1 MCGIFAYISKY
12 RKNQILNHTHT
23 YNNFLNIKNRGPD
36 NTQYKT
42 INNALLGFHR
52 LSINDLSDAGNQP
65 MEYNDYYLICNG
77 EIFNH
82 LDIKSK
88 YGFKTNSNSDCE
100 VILHLY
106 DYLVKSYL
114 VNNIEI
120 DKTKIIRDICNELDA
135 EFAFILY
142 DSKLGLTYIARDPY
156 GVRPLFIG
164 RTYDYKPEY
173 IDNEDYIFSSELKG
187 LNNLVQYAEQFTPG
201 YYMIISNQLND
212 DGGLLSIKEKYHNII
227 IYNGFKMNQ
236 EIVLENLNKIF
247 RNAVY
252 KRMMSDKEIC
262 SLLSGGLDSS
272 LVASIVSEKLGPNT
286 LKTFA
291 IGIKGSP
298 DLKYAQMVAD
308 HIKSIHHTIELT
320 EQEFLDAIEEVIIA
334 IESYDTT
341 TVRASVGNYLVS
353 KYIKENTDCK
363 VIFNG
368 DYADE
373 VCGGYKY
380 FKKAPNKE
388 DFHNECVRL
397 VENIHYFDCLR
408 SDRSISNN
416 GLEARVP
423 FADKTFVNHYLS
435 IIPELRMSNNK
446 IEKWALRKAFENDN
460 LLPDEVLWRCKEAFS
475 DGVTS
480 ETRSWHKII
489 QEYVDTQISDE
500 YFEENKNKYTFNTPV
515 LKESFYYREIFEKHY
530 GGFSNVIPYFW
541 MPKWCEQTND
551 PSAREI

>member
-1 MCGIFAYISKY
+1 MHMCGIFSFIYKLKNSDDDMNSYYDPKLVKNFNRISK
-12 RKNQILNHTHT
+12 
-23 YNNFLNIKNRGPD
+23 RGPN
-36 NTQYKT
+36 NTQY
-42 INNALLGFHR
+42 IMENNIFLGFHR
-52 LSINDLSDAGNQP
+52 LSINDVTSKGNQP
-65 MEYNDYYLICNG
+65 MKYNDYYLICNG

-82 LDIKSK
+82 LDIKYK

-100 VILHLY
+100 IILHLY
-106 DYLVKSYL
+106 SYL
-114 VNNIEI
+114 IEKISKNNSNPYNDVMNIL
-120 DKTKIIRDICNELDA
+120 CNKLNG
-135 EFAFILY
+135 EFSFILY
-142 DSKLGLTYIARDPY
+142 DKLRDYIFVARDPY

-164 RTYDYKPEY
+164 NTDNDDYV
-173 IDNEDYIFSSELKG
+173 FSSELKG
-187 LNNLVQYAEQFTPG
+187 LSGLVKTANQFQPG
-201 YYMIISNQLND
+201 TYMIITNIISKFEVTY
-212 DGGLLSIKEKYHNII
+212 SKYHNIQL
-227 IYNGFKMNQ
+227 YNHISNNNLIKQSN
-236 EIVLENLNKIF
+236 ILSDLNKIF
-247 RNAVY
+247 RDAVY

-272 LVASIVSEKLGPNT
+272 LVASIVSEKLGPNK

-308 HIKSIHHTIELT
+308 HIKSVHHSIELT
-320 EQEFLDAIEEVIIA
+320 EKDFLDAIEEVIIA

-353 KYIKENTDCK
+353 KYIKDNTNCK

-380 FKKAPNKE
+380 FKKTNNGL

-397 VENIHYFDCLR
+397 VNDIHFFDCLR

-423 FADKTFVNHYLS
+423 FADKDFINFYLS
-435 IIPELRMSNNK
+435 IDPKLRMCYDK
-446 IEKWALRKAFENDN
+446 IEKCMLRKAFMNDN
-460 LLPDEVLWRCKEAFS
+460 LLPEEILWRQKEAFS
-475 DGVTS
+475 DGVTA
-480 ETRSWHKII
+480 ETRSWYEII
-489 QEYVDTQISDE
+489 QEFIDTQMTDK
-500 YFEENKNKYTFNTPV
+500 YFEENKNKYHHNTPV

-530 GGFSNVIPYFW
+530 GGFDNVIPYFW
-541 MPKWCEQTND
+541 MPKWCGDMTD
-551 PSAREI
+551 PSARVIE

>member
-1 MCGIFAYISKY
+1 MCGIFSYIYKLKNSDDDMNSYYDQKLLENFNRISK
-12 RKNQILNHTHT
+12 
-23 YNNFLNIKNRGPD
+23 RGPD
-36 NTQYKT
+36 NTQCRME
-42 INNALLGFHR
+42 NNVFLGFHR
-52 LSINDLSDAGNQP
+52 LSINDISESGNQP
-65 MEYNDYYLICNG
+65 MVLNDYYLICNG

-82 LDIKSK
+82 QKIIDE
-88 YGFKTNSNSDCE
+88 YGFKTKSKSDCE

-106 DYLVKSYL
+106 SYL
-114 VNNIEI
+114 IEKISEDNSDPYNDVMNIL
-120 DKTKIIRDICNELDA
+120 CNKLDG
-135 EFAFILY
+135 EFSFVLY
-142 DSKLGLTYIARDPY
+142 DSMRNYIYVARDPY

-164 RTYDYKPEY
+164 TTSNND
-173 IDNEDYIFSSELKG
+173 IVFSSELKG
-187 LNNLVQYAEQFTPG
+187 LNNLVESAKQFEPG
-201 YYMIISNQLND
+201 SYMVIGNNIPQLKLEVTHN
-212 DGGLLSIKEKYHNII
+212 KYHNIQLFDNI
-227 IYNGFKMNQ
+227 VNNDLITEN
-236 EIVLENLNKIF
+236 EILESLNNFF
-247 RNAVY
+247 REAVY

-272 LVASIVSEKLGPNT
+272 LVASIVSEKLGPNK

-308 HIKSIHHTIELT
+308 HIKSVHHSIELT
-320 EQEFLDAIEEVIIA
+320 EEQFLEAIEEVIIA

-380 FKKAPNKE
+380 FKKTISDIE
-388 DFHNECVRL
+388 FHNECVRL
-397 VENIHYFDCLR
+397 VNDIHFFDCLR

-423 FADKTFVNHYLS
+423 FADKDFVNFYLS
-435 IIPELRMSNNK
+435 IRPGLRMSCDK
-446 IEKWALRKAFENDN
+446 IEKYMLRKAFMNDN
-460 LLPDEVLWRCKEAFS
+460 LLPEEILWRQKEAFS
-475 DGVTS
+475 DGVTA
-480 ETRSWHKII
+480 ETRSWYEII
-489 QEYVDTQISDE
+489 QEFVDTQITDE
-500 YFEENKNKYTFNTPV
+500 YFEENRNKYHHNVPV

-530 GGFSNVIPYFW
+530 GGFDNVIPYFW
-541 MPKWCEQTND
+541 MPKWCGDMTD
-551 PSAREI
+551 PSAREIE

>member
-1 MCGIFAYISKY
+1 MCGIFSYVYKLQSANDDMNSYYDEKLLHNFNSISK
-12 RKNQILNHTHT
+12 
-23 YNNFLNIKNRGPD
+23 RGPD
-36 NTQYKT
+36 NTQCRME
-42 INNALLGFHR
+42 NNVFLGFHR
-52 LSINDLSDAGNQP
+52 LSINDVSDIGNQP
-65 MEYNDYYLICNG
+65 MVLNDYYLICNG

-82 LDIKSK
+82 QKIIDE
-88 YGFKTNSNSDCE
+88 YGFKTKSKSDCE

-106 DYLVKSYL
+106 SYL
-114 VNNIEI
+114 IEKINEDNSIPYNDVMNIL
-120 DKTKIIRDICNELDA
+120 CNKLDG
-135 EFAFILY
+135 EFSFVLY
-142 DSKLGLTYIARDPY
+142 DKLRNYIYVARDPY

-164 RTYDYKPEY
+164 ATTNND
-173 IDNEDYIFSSELKG
+173 IVFSSELKG
-187 LNNLVQYAEQFTPG
+187 LNNLVESAKQFEPG
-201 YYMIISNQLND
+201 SYMVIGNNIPQLKLEVTHN
-212 DGGLLSIKEKYHNII
+212 KYHNIQLFDHIANNDI
-227 IYNGFKMNQ
+227 IKEN
-236 EIVLENLNKIF
+236 EILESLNNFF
-247 RNAVY
+247 REAVY

-272 LVASIVSEKLGPNT
+272 LVASIVSEKLGPNK

-308 HIKSIHHTIELT
+308 HIKSVHYSIELT
-320 EQEFLDAIEEVIIA
+320 EKQFLEAIEEVIIA

-380 FKKAPNKE
+380 FKKTMSDT

-397 VENIHYFDCLR
+397 VNDIHFFDCLR

-423 FADKTFVNHYLS
+423 FADKDFVNFYLS
-435 IIPELRMSNNK
+435 IRPGLRMSYDK
-446 IEKWALRKAFENDN
+446 IEKYMLRKAFMNDN
-460 LLPDEVLWRCKEAFS
+460 LLPEEILWRQKEAFS
-475 DGVTS
+475 DGVTA
-480 ETRSWHKII
+480 ETRSWYEII
-489 QEYVDTQISDE
+489 QEFVDTQMTDE
-500 YFEENKNKYTFNTPV
+500 YFKENKNKYHHNTPV

-530 GGFSNVIPYFW
+530 GGFDNVIPYFW
-541 MPKWCEQTND
+541 MPKWCGDMTD
-551 PSAREI
+551 PSAREIE

>member
-1 MCGIFAYISKY
+1 MCGIFGYITKIN
-12 RKNQILNHTHT
+12 KKLND
-23 YNNFLNIKNRGPD
+23 YDKINLNFLNLKNRGPD
-36 NTQYKT
+36 NTEYKI
-42 INNALLGFHR
+42 INNVFLGFHR
-52 LSINDLSDAGNQP
+52 LAINDISNNGNQP
-65 MEYNDYYLICNG
+65 MEYNDYHLICNG

-82 LDIKSK
+82 KKIIKK
-88 YGFKTNSNSDCE
+88 YNFNTKSNSDCE

-106 DYLVKSYL
+106 NYLQ
-114 VNNIEI
+114 NNKKNNKQNVMNIL
-120 DKTKIIRDICNELDA
+120 CNELDG
-135 EFAFILY
+135 EFSFILY
-142 DSKLGLTYIARDPY
+142 DSKLKLTYIARDPY
-156 GVRPLFIG
+156 GVRPLFMG
-164 RTYDYKPEY
+164 NTSNNTSNY
-173 IDNEDYIFSSELKG
+173 EDIIFSSELKG
-187 LNNLVQYAEQFTPG
+187 MNKLVKNAEQFNPG
-201 YYMIISNQLND
+201 YYMMISNSTDINNNIKFFIYKTEKYHDYAINNKSIISNNLDINNINTLSRLN
-212 DGGLLSIKEKYHNII
+212 E
-227 IYNGFKMNQ
+227 
-236 EIVLENLNKIF
+236 IF
-247 RNAVY
+247 REAVY

-272 LVASIVSEKLGPNT
+272 LVASIISNKLGPNK
-286 LKTFA
+286 LKTFS
-291 IGIKGSP
+291 IGLKGSP
-298 DLKYAQMVAD
+298 DLKYAQIVAD
-308 HIKSIHHTIELT
+308 HIKSIHHCIELS
-320 EQEFLDAIEEVIIA
+320 EKDFLDAIEEVIIA

-380 FKKAPNKE
+380 FKKAPNKKE
-388 DFHNECVRL
+388 FHDECINL
-397 VENIHYFDCLR
+397 IENIHFFDCLR

-423 FADKTFVNHYLS
+423 FADKDFVNYYLS
-435 IIPELRMSNNK
+435 IDTKLRMSNDK
-446 IEKWALRKAFENDN
+446 IEKCMLRKAFENDN
-460 LLPDEVLWRCKEAFS
+460 LLPAEILWRSKEAFS

-489 QEYVDTQISDE
+489 QEYVDTQISNE

-541 MPKWCEQTND
+541 MPKWCVETND

>member
-1 MCGIFAYISKY
+1 MCGIFLYVYKLQSANDDMNSYYDEKLLQNFNRISK
-12 RKNQILNHTHT
+12 
-23 YNNFLNIKNRGPD
+23 RGPD
-36 NTQYKT
+36 NTQCRME
-42 INNALLGFHR
+42 NNVFLGFHR
-52 LSINDLSDAGNQP
+52 LSINDISESGNQP
-65 MEYNDYYLICNG
+65 MVLNDYYLICNG

-82 LDIKSK
+82 QKIIDE
-88 YGFKTNSNSDCE
+88 YGFKTKSKSDCE

-106 DYLVKSYL
+106 SYL
-114 VNNIEI
+114 IEKISEDNSTPYNDVMNIL
-120 DKTKIIRDICNELDA
+120 CNKLDG
-135 EFAFILY
+135 EFSFVLY
-142 DSKLGLTYIARDPY
+142 DSMRNYIYVARDPY

-164 RTYDYKPEY
+164 NNKNGDYV
-173 IDNEDYIFSSELKG
+173 FSSELKG
-187 LNNLVQYAEQFTPG
+187 LNNLVKSAKQFEPG
-201 YYMIISNQLND
+201 SYMVIGNNIPQLKLEVTHN
-212 DGGLLSIKEKYHNII
+212 KYHNIQLFDNI
-227 IYNGFKMNQ
+227 ANNDLIKEN
-236 EIVLENLNKIF
+236 EILGSLNNFF
-247 RNAVY
+247 REAVY

-272 LVASIVSEKLGPNT
+272 LVASIVSEKLGPNK

-308 HIKSIHHTIELT
+308 HIKSVHHSIELT
-320 EQEFLDAIEEVIIA
+320 EKQFLEAIEEVIIA

-380 FKKAPNKE
+380 FKKTMSDT

-397 VENIHYFDCLR
+397 VNDIHFFDCLR

-423 FADKTFVNHYLS
+423 FADKDFVNFYLS
-435 IIPELRMSNNK
+435 IRPGLRMSYDK
-446 IEKWALRKAFENDN
+446 IEKYMLRKAFMNDN
-460 LLPDEVLWRCKEAFS
+460 LLPEEILWRQKEAFS
-475 DGVTS
+475 DGVTA
-480 ETRSWHKII
+480 ETRSWYEII
-489 QEYVDTQISDE
+489 QEFVNTQMTDE
-500 YFEENKNKYTFNTPV
+500 YFEENKNKYHHNTPV

-530 GGFSNVIPYFW
+530 GGFDNVIPYFW
-541 MPKWCEQTND
+541 MPKWCGDMTD
-551 PSAREI
+551 PSAREIE

>member
-1 MCGIFAYISKY
+1 MCGIFAYITDNKESNLSNY
-12 RKNQILNHTHT
+12 NIN
-23 YNNFLNIKNRGPD
+23 YNNFLKLKNRGPD
-36 NTQYKT
+36 NTKSLI
-42 INNALLGFHR
+42 INNIFLGFHR
-52 LSINDLSDAGNQP
+52 LCINDLSDSGNQP
-65 MEYNDYYLICNG
+65 MKYKDYYLICNG

-82 LDIKSK
+82 QNLIEK
-88 YGFKTNSNSDCE
+88 YNFKTNSTSDCE

-106 DYLVKSYL
+106 DYYLNTEKVSKKS
-114 VNNIEI
+114 EI
-120 DKTKIIRDICNELDA
+120 INSICNDLDG

-142 DSKLGLTYIARDPY
+142 DSNINVSYIARDPY

-164 RTYDYKPEY
+164 TKNIITNDYNNKEHF
-173 IDNEDYIFSSELKG
+173 IFSSELKG
-187 LNNLVQYAEQFTPG
+187 MNNLVSSAKQFAPG
-201 YYMIISNQLND
+201 NYMIITD
-212 DGGLLSIKEKYHNII
+212 DMSYYINKYHKIIINDTLKINNNII
-227 IYNGFKMNQ
+227 
-236 EIVLENLNKIF
+236 LENLNKVF

-272 LVASIVSEKLGPNT
+272 LVASILSEKLGPKK

-308 HIKSIHHTIELT
+308 HIKSIHYSIELS
-320 EQEFLDAIEEVIIA
+320 EEEFLNAIDEVIYA

-363 VIFNG
+363 VVFNG

-380 FKKAPNKE
+380 FKKTKDNKL
-388 DFHNECVRL
+388 FHDECIRL
-397 VENIHYFDCLR
+397 VNNIHYFDCLR

-423 FADKTFVNHYLS
+423 FADKEFVNYYLS
-435 IIPELRMSNNK
+435 IPPELRKSNDK
-446 IEKWALRKAFENDN
+446 IEKYMLRKAFENDK
-460 LLPDEVLWRCKEAFS
+460 LLPESVLWRQKEAFS
-475 DGVTS
+475 DGVTA
-480 ETRSWHKII
+480 ETRSWHTII
-489 QEYVDTQISDE
+489 QEFVDKKIS
-500 YFEENKNKYTFNTPV
+500 NKQFNSLINKYTFNKPI
-515 LKESFYYREIFEKHY
+515 LKESVYYRTIFDKY
-530 GGFSNVIPYFW
+530 YKGFDDIIPYYW
-541 MPKWCEQTND
+541 MPKWCENTND
-551 PSAREI
+551 PSARSY

>member
-1 MCGIFAYISKY
+1 MCGIFAYISK
-12 RKNQILNHTHT
+12 NPQTQIDN
-23 YNNFLNIKNRGPD
+23 YDGSYSNFKLLKNRGPD
-36 NTQYKT
+36 DSQFLIIKNVG
-42 INNALLGFHR
+42 LGFHR
-52 LSINDLSDAGNQP
+52 LRINDLSNAGNQP
-65 MEYNDYYLICNG
+65 MEYNGYYLICNG

-82 LDIKSK
+82 EELINKFN
-88 YGFKTNSNSDCE
+88 FKMSSTSDCE

-106 DYLVKSYL
+106 NFLINDNSELDKST
-114 VNNIEI
+114 II
-120 DKTKIIRDICNELDA
+120 DKLCNLLNG
-135 EFAFILY
+135 EFSFILF
-142 DSKLGLTYIARDPY
+142 DSKLDITFVARDPY
-156 GVRPLFIG
+156 GVRPLFINKSNNK
-164 RTYDYKPEY
+164 TNKYLS
-173 IDNEDYIFSSELKG
+173 NESFYFASEIKG
-187 LNNLVQYAEQFTPG
+187 MNNIVDSIKQFPPG
-201 YYMIISNQLND
+201 SFMIIYNKIKMNGININSNKF
-212 DGGLLSIKEKYHNII
+212 ITITKKYHNII
-227 IYNGFKMNQ
+227 LNKNINEDLLSY
-236 EIVLENLNKIF
+236 NLNKIF
-247 RNAVY
+247 REAVY
-252 KRMMSDKEIC
+252 KRMMSDQEIC

-272 LVASIVSEKLGPNT
+272 LVASIVSEKLGPNK

-291 IGIKGSP
+291 IGLKGSP
-298 DLKYAQMVAD
+298 DLKFAQIVAD
-308 HIKSIHHTIELT
+308 HIKSVHHSIELT
-320 EQEFLDAIEEVIIA
+320 EKEFLGSIEEVIVA

-380 FKKAPNKE
+380 FKKAPSEE
-388 DFHNECVRL
+388 DFHNECIRL
-397 VENIHYFDCLR
+397 VDNIHYFDCLR

-423 FADKTFVNHYLS
+423 FADKDFVNYYLS
-435 IIPELRMSNNK
+435 IDAKLRMSNNK
-446 IEKWALRKAFENDN
+446 IEKYMLRSAFENDN
-460 LLPDEVLWRCKEAFS
+460 LLPDKVLWRSKEAFS

-480 ETRSWHKII
+480 KTRSWHKII

-500 YFEENKNKYTFNTPV
+500 YFEENKDKYTHNTPV

-541 MPKWCEQTND
+541 MPKWCEETND

>member
-1 MCGIFAYISKY
+1 MCGIFSYIYKLKNSDDDMNSYYDQKLLENFNRISK
-12 RKNQILNHTHT
+12 
-23 YNNFLNIKNRGPD
+23 RGPD
-36 NTQYKT
+36 NTQCRME
-42 INNALLGFHR
+42 NNVFLGFHR
-52 LSINDLSDAGNQP
+52 LSINDISESGNQP
-65 MEYNDYYLICNG
+65 MVLNDYYLICNG

-82 LDIKSK
+82 QKIIDE
-88 YGFKTNSNSDCE
+88 YGFKTKSKSDCE

-106 DYLVKSYL
+106 SYL
-114 VNNIEI
+114 IEKISEDNSDPYNDVMNIL
-120 DKTKIIRDICNELDA
+120 CNKLDG
-135 EFAFILY
+135 EFSFVLY
-142 DSKLGLTYIARDPY
+142 DSMRNYIYVARDPY

-164 RTYDYKPEY
+164 TTSNND
-173 IDNEDYIFSSELKG
+173 IVFSSELKG
-187 LNNLVQYAEQFTPG
+187 LNNLVESAKQFEPG
-201 YYMIISNQLND
+201 SYMVIGNNIPQLKLEVTHN
-212 DGGLLSIKEKYHNII
+212 KYHNIQLFDHI
-227 IYNGFKMNQ
+227 VNNDLITEN
-236 EIVLENLNKIF
+236 EILESLNNFF
-247 RNAVY
+247 REAVY

-272 LVASIVSEKLGPNT
+272 LVASIVSEKLGPNK

-308 HIKSIHHTIELT
+308 HIKSVHHSIELT
-320 EQEFLDAIEEVIIA
+320 EEQFLEAIEEVIIA

-380 FKKAPNKE
+380 FKKTISDME
-388 DFHNECVRL
+388 FHNECVRL
-397 VENIHYFDCLR
+397 VNDIHFFDCLR

-423 FADKTFVNHYLS
+423 FADKDFVNFYLS
-435 IIPELRMSNNK
+435 IRPGLRMSYDK
-446 IEKWALRKAFENDN
+446 IEKYMLRKAFMNDN
-460 LLPDEVLWRCKEAFS
+460 LLPEEILWRQKEAFS
-475 DGVTS
+475 DGVTA
-480 ETRSWHKII
+480 ETRSWYEII
-489 QEYVDTQISDE
+489 QEFVDTQMTDE
-500 YFEENKNKYTFNTPV
+500 YFEENKNKYKHNTPV

-530 GGFSNVIPYFW
+530 EGFDNVIPYFW
-541 MPKWCEQTND
+541 MPKWCGDMTD
-551 PSAREI
+551 PSAREIE

>member
-1 MCGIFAYISKY
+1 MCGIFAYISK
-12 RKNQILNHTHT
+12 NPQTQIDNYDGT
-23 YNNFLNIKNRGPD
+23 YSNFKLLKNRGPD
-36 NTQYKT
+36 DSQFLIIKNVG
-42 INNALLGFHR
+42 LGFHR
-52 LSINDLSDAGNQP
+52 LRINDLSNAGNQP
-65 MEYNDYYLICNG
+65 MEYNGYYLICNG

-82 LDIKSK
+82 EELINKFN
-88 YGFKTNSNSDCE
+88 FKMSSTSDCE

-106 DYLVKSYL
+106 NFLINDNSELDKST
-114 VNNIEI
+114 II
-120 DKTKIIRDICNELDA
+120 DKLCNLLNG
-135 EFAFILY
+135 EFSFILF
-142 DSKLGLTYIARDPY
+142 DSKLDITFVARDPY
-156 GVRPLFIG
+156 GVRPLFINKSNNK
-164 RTYDYKPEY
+164 TNKYLS
-173 IDNEDYIFSSELKG
+173 NESFYFASEIKG
-187 LNNLVQYAEQFTPG
+187 MNNIVDSIKQFPPG
-201 YYMIISNQLND
+201 SFMIIYNKIKMNGININSNK
-212 DGGLLSIKEKYHNII
+212 SITITKKYHNII
-227 IYNGFKMNQ
+227 LNKNINEDLLSY
-236 EIVLENLNKIF
+236 NLNKIF
-247 RNAVY
+247 REAVY
-252 KRMMSDKEIC
+252 KRMMSDQEIC

-272 LVASIVSEKLGPNT
+272 LVASIVSEKLGPNK

-291 IGIKGSP
+291 IGLKGSP
-298 DLKYAQMVAD
+298 DLKFAQIVAD
-308 HIKSIHHTIELT
+308 HIKSVHHSIELT
-320 EQEFLDAIEEVIIA
+320 EKEFLGSIEEVIVA

-380 FKKAPNKE
+380 FKKAPSEE
-388 DFHNECVRL
+388 DFHNECIRL
-397 VENIHYFDCLR
+397 VDNIHYFDCLR

-423 FADKTFVNHYLS
+423 FADKDFVNYYLS
-435 IIPELRMSNNK
+435 IDTKLRMSNDK
-446 IEKWALRKAFENDN
+446 IEKYMLRSAFENDN
-460 LLPDEVLWRCKEAFS
+460 LLPNKVLWRCKEAFS

-500 YFEENKNKYTFNTPV
+500 YFEENKDKYTHNTPV

-541 MPKWCEQTND
+541 MPKWCEETND

>member
-1 MCGIFAYISKY
+1 MCGIFAYIYKVKSDEDKKGY
-12 RKNQILNHTHT
+12 YKNSLIEDFNKIRK
-23 YNNFLNIKNRGPD
+23 RGPD
-36 NTQYKT
+36 NSEYRLE
-42 INNALLGFHR
+42 NNVFLGFHR
-52 LSINDLSDAGNQP
+52 LAINDISHVGNQP
-65 MEYNDYYLICNG
+65 MVLNDYYLICNG

-82 LDIKSK
+82 EKIIEE
-88 YGFKTNSNSDCE
+88 YNFKTNSKSDCE

-106 DYLVKSYL
+106 NYLINKIGKENENTYNDVM
-114 VNNIEI
+114 NIL
-120 DKTKIIRDICNELDA
+120 CNKLDG
-135 EFAFILY
+135 EFAFVLY
-142 DSKLGLTYIARDPY
+142 DTKRNNVYVVRDPY

-164 RTYDYKPEY
+164 NTDNGDYV
-173 IDNEDYIFSSELKG
+173 FSSELKG
-187 LNNLVQYAEQFTPG
+187 LHNLVKDVKQFEPG
-201 YYMIISNQLND
+201 TFMIIDNSAPELKLEFFKN
-212 DGGLLSIKEKYHNII
+212 KYHNITY
-227 IYNGFKMNQ
+227 YNNINNIDNINTQNILKD
-236 EIVLENLNKIF
+236 LNSCF
-247 RNAVY
+247 REAVY

-272 LVASIVSEKLGPNT
+272 LVASIVSEKLGPHQ

-308 HIKSIHHTIELT
+308 HIKSVHHSVELT
-320 EQEFLDAIEEVIIA
+320 ENEFLDVIEEVIIA

-353 KYIKENTDCK
+353 KYIRNNTDCK

-380 FKKAPNKE
+380 FKKSNNGN

-397 VENIHYFDCLR
+397 VNDIHFFDCLR

-423 FADKTFVNHYLS
+423 FSDKDFVNFYLS
-435 IIPELRMSNNK
+435 INPRHRMSYDK
-446 IEKWALRKAFENDN
+446 IEKYMLRKAFEKDN
-460 LLPDEVLWRCKEAFS
+460 LLPEEVLWRFKEAFS
-475 DGVTS
+475 DGVTV
-480 ETRSWHKII
+480 ETRSWHQII
-489 QEYVDTQISDE
+489 QEFVDTKITDE
-500 YFEENKNKYTFNTPV
+500 YFEQNKNKYTYNTPV

-530 GGFSNVIPYFW
+530 KGRGNVIPYFW
-541 MPKWCEQTND
+541 MPKWCGDMTD
-551 PSAREI
+551 PSAREITE

>member
-1 MCGIFAYISKY
+1 MCGIFSYIYKLKNSDDDMNSYYDQKLLENFNRISK
-12 RKNQILNHTHT
+12 
-23 YNNFLNIKNRGPD
+23 RGPD
-36 NTQYKT
+36 NTQCRME
-42 INNALLGFHR
+42 NNVFLGFHR
-52 LSINDLSDAGNQP
+52 LSINDISESGNQP
-65 MEYNDYYLICNG
+65 MVLNDYYLICNG

-82 LDIKSK
+82 QKIIDE
-88 YGFKTNSNSDCE
+88 YGFKTKSKSDCE

-106 DYLVKSYL
+106 SYL
-114 VNNIEI
+114 IEKISEDNSDPYNDVMNIL
-120 DKTKIIRDICNELDA
+120 CNKLDG
-135 EFAFILY
+135 EFSFVLY
-142 DSKLGLTYIARDPY
+142 DSMRNYIYVARDPY

-164 RTYDYKPEY
+164 TTSNND
-173 IDNEDYIFSSELKG
+173 IVFSSELKG
-187 LNNLVQYAEQFTPG
+187 LNNLVESAKQFEPG
-201 YYMIISNQLND
+201 SYMVIGNNIPQLKLEVTHN
-212 DGGLLSIKEKYHNII
+212 KYHNIQLFDHI
-227 IYNGFKMNQ
+227 VNNDLITEN
-236 EIVLENLNKIF
+236 EILESLNNFF
-247 RNAVY
+247 REAVY

-272 LVASIVSEKLGPNT
+272 LVASIVSEKLGPNK

-308 HIKSIHHTIELT
+308 HIKSVHHSIELT
-320 EQEFLDAIEEVIIA
+320 EEQFLEAIEEVIIA

-380 FKKAPNKE
+380 FKKTISDME
-388 DFHNECVRL
+388 FHNECVRL
-397 VENIHYFDCLR
+397 VNDIHFFDCLR

-423 FADKTFVNHYLS
+423 FADKDFVNFYLS
-435 IIPELRMSNNK
+435 IRPGLRMSYDK
-446 IEKWALRKAFENDN
+446 IEKYMLRKAFMNDN
-460 LLPDEVLWRCKEAFS
+460 LLPEEILWRQKEAFS
-475 DGVTS
+475 DGVTA
-480 ETRSWHKII
+480 ETRSWYEII
-489 QEYVDTQISDE
+489 QEFVDTQMTDE
-500 YFEENKNKYTFNTPV
+500 YFEENKNKYHHNTPV

-530 GGFSNVIPYFW
+530 GGFDNVIPYFW
-541 MPKWCEQTND
+541 MPKWCGDMTD
-551 PSAREI
+551 PSAREIE

>member
-1 MCGIFAYISKY
+1 MCGIFATISKAVSNETINNNI
-12 RKNQILNHTHT
+12 KT
-23 YNNFLNIKNRGPD
+23 NFLKLIKRGPD
-36 NTQYKT
+36 NSKFE
-42 INNALLGFHR
+42 IVNNIFLGFHR
-52 LSINDLSDAGNQP
+52 LSINDITDAGNQP
-65 MEYNDYYLICNG
+65 MQYNDYYLICNG
-77 EIFNH
+77 EIFNYKN
-82 LDIKSK
+82 IIQRYNFNTK
-88 YGFKTNSNSDCE
+88 SNSDCE

-106 DYLVKSYL
+106 NYL
-114 VNNIEI
+114 VNKCNI
-120 DKTKIIRDICNELDA
+120 KNKSQIINTICNELDA

-142 DSKLGLTYIARDPY
+142 DKKLETTYIARDPY

-164 RTYDYKPEY
+164 TMPNN
-173 IDNEDYIFSSELKG
+173 DNFIFSSELKG
-187 LNNLVQYAEQFTPG
+187 LNNLVKNAKQFNPG
-201 YYMIISNQLND
+201 SYMTICNSNDIDNNLIYNT
-212 DGGLLSIKEKYHNII
+212 GKYHNII
-227 IYNGFKMNQ
+227 LYKGLKNNNKNI
-236 EIVLENLNKIF
+236 LNCLNEIF
-247 RNAVY
+247 REAVY

-272 LVASIVSEKLGPNT
+272 LVASIVSEKLGPNK

-298 DLKYAQMVAD
+298 DLKYAQIVAD
-308 HIKSIHHTIELT
+308 HIKSIHHSIELT
-320 EQEFLDAIEEVIIA
+320 EKEFLDSIEEVIIA

-353 KYIKENTDCK
+353 KYIKENTQCK

-380 FKKAPNKE
+380 FKNAPSEE
-388 DFHNECVRL
+388 DFHNESIRL
-397 VENIHYFDCLR
+397 VKDIHYFDCLR

-423 FADKTFVNHYLS
+423 FADKHFVSYYLS
-435 IIPELRMSNNK
+435 INPTLRMSNDK
-446 IEKWALRKAFENDN
+446 IEKCMLRKAFENDN
-460 LLPDEVLWRCKEAFS
+460 LLPNEVLWRSKEAFS

-500 YFEENKNKYTFNTPV
+500 YFEENKSKYTFNTPV
-515 LKESFYYREIFEKHY
+515 LKESFYYRKIFEKHY

-541 MPKWCEQTND
+541 MPKWCEETND

>member
-1 MCGIFAYISKY
+1 MCGIFSYIYKLKNSDDDMNSYYDQKLLENFNRISK
-12 RKNQILNHTHT
+12 
-23 YNNFLNIKNRGPD
+23 RGPD
-36 NTQYKT
+36 NTQCRME
-42 INNALLGFHR
+42 NNVFLGFHR
-52 LSINDLSDAGNQP
+52 LSINDISESGNQP
-65 MEYNDYYLICNG
+65 MILNNYYLICNG

-82 LDIKSK
+82 QKIIDE
-88 YGFKTNSNSDCE
+88 YGFKTKSKSDCE

-106 DYLVKSYL
+106 SYL
-114 VNNIEI
+114 IEKISEDNSDPYNDVMNIL
-120 DKTKIIRDICNELDA
+120 CNKLDG
-135 EFAFILY
+135 EFSFVLY
-142 DSKLGLTYIARDPY
+142 DSMRNYIYVARDPY

-164 RTYDYKPEY
+164 NNSNGDYV
-173 IDNEDYIFSSELKG
+173 FSSELKG
-187 LNNLVQYAEQFTPG
+187 LNNLVESAKQFEPG
-201 YYMIISNQLND
+201 SYMVIGNNIPQLKLEVTHN
-212 DGGLLSIKEKYHNII
+212 KYHNIQLFDNI
-227 IYNGFKMNQ
+227 VNNDLITEN
-236 EIVLENLNKIF
+236 EILESLNHFF
-247 RNAVY
+247 REAVY

-272 LVASIVSEKLGPNT
+272 LVASIVSEKLGPNK

-308 HIKSIHHTIELT
+308 HIKSVHHSIELT
-320 EQEFLDAIEEVIIA
+320 EEQFLEAIEEVIIA

-380 FKKAPNKE
+380 FKKTISDIE
-388 DFHNECVRL
+388 FHNECVRL
-397 VENIHYFDCLR
+397 VNDIHFFDCLR

-423 FADKTFVNHYLS
+423 FADKDFVNFYLS
-435 IIPELRMSNNK
+435 IRPGLRMSYDK
-446 IEKWALRKAFENDN
+446 IEKYMLRKAFMNDN
-460 LLPDEVLWRCKEAFS
+460 LLPEEILWRQKEAFS
-475 DGVTS
+475 DGVTA
-480 ETRSWHKII
+480 ETRSWYEII
-489 QEYVDTQISDE
+489 QEFVDTQITDE
-500 YFEENKNKYTFNTPV
+500 YFEENRNKYHHNVPV

-530 GGFSNVIPYFW
+530 GGFDNVIPYFW
-541 MPKWCEQTND
+541 MPKWCGDMTD
-551 PSAREI
+551 PSAREIE